1 MHDHIHIPLSGE
13 KGMDKQTRDPLSV
26 GALAMVGSLMLGCLM
41 MAVSPAAS
49 AAQEAPTQTKIR
61 FVVSHRSAL
70 LSTLPTYIA
79 EDNGLFKKHGVSVEY
94 ISGSGGG
101 STLRLLSTGD
111 VDMAEGGTPAA
122 ILAAHTDPNIEL
134 IQGWARSASV
144 MVWIADKA
152 SGITSPAGLSGK
164 KLGYSKAGSA
174 SQWLA
179 EESIK
184 RAGVKD
190 VSFVSVGGMGD
201 NWTAV
206 KGKIITA
213 GWAMEPFLSEKIH
226 NDNAVVVLDPSHYIK
241 NYYLEGIAVN
251 KKFAQKNTAA
261 IKGLFSALDEAVQ
274 FIKANPEK
282 AAEIGTRHYKSSK
295 AVLLSG
301 IQGYL
306 KNDVWDM
313 KIDTAAFNTV
323 MKGMVDSGLIDKP
336 IDMGKLVNQNYL
348 PEKLRTPF

>member
-1 MHDHIHIPLSGE
+1 MN
-13 KGMDKQTRDPLSV
+13 KQIKSAGST
-26 GALAMVGSLMLGCLM
+26 GILAI
-41 MAVSPAAS
+41 AAS
-49 AAQEAPTQTKIR
+49 VVLGATMVLNPVSTFAQSASSPTKIR

-79 EDNGLFKKHGVSVEY
+79 EDNGLFKQHGVSVEY

-111 VDMAEGGTPAA
+111 VEMAEGGTPAA
-122 ILAAHTDPNIEL
+122 ILAANTDPNIEL
-134 IQGWARSASV
+134 VQGWARSAGV

-152 SGITSPAGLSGK
+152 SGITSPEGLSGK
-164 KLGYSKAGSA
+164 KLGYSRAGSA

-206 KGKIITA
+206 KGGIITG
-213 GWAMEPFLSEKIH
+213 GWAMEPFLSEKVH
-226 NDNAVVVLDPSHYIK
+226 NDNAVVVLDPSNYIEH
-241 NYYLEGIAVN
+241 YYLEGIAVN
-251 KKFAQKNTAA
+251 KEFAQKNTAA
-261 IKGLFSALDEAVQ
+261 VQGVFAALDEAVE

-282 AAEIGTRHYKSSK
+282 AADIGARHYKSSK
-295 AVLLSG
+295 EVLLSG
-301 IQGYL
+301 IQAYL
-306 KNDVWDM
+306 KNDVWNQ
-313 KIDTAAFNTV
+313 KIDPIAFNTV
-323 MKGMVDSGLIDKP
+323 MKGMIDSGLLDKE
-336 IDMGKLVNQNYL
+336 IDMSKLLNQAYL
-348 PEKLRTPF
+348 PERLRTSFDGQK

>member
-1 MHDHIHIPLSGE
+1 
-13 KGMDKQTRDPLSV
+13 MDKQVRNNQPLRAWMVV
-26 GALAMVGSLMLGCLM
+26 GSFMLACLTMTFGPVSALAQG
-41 MAVSPAAS
+41 ADNP
-49 AAQEAPTQTKIR
+49 TKIR

-111 VDMAEGGTPAA
+111 VEMAEGGTPAA

-134 IQGWARSASV
+134 VEGWARSAGV
-144 MVWIADKA
+144 MVWIADKT
-152 SGITSPAGLSGK
+152 SGITSPEGLSDK

-184 RAGVKD
+184 RAGIKD

-206 KGKIITA
+206 KGDIITA

-226 NDNAVVVLDPSHYIK
+226 NDNAIVVLDPSNYIEH
-241 NYYLEGIAVN
+241 YYLEGIAVN
-251 KKFAQKNTAA
+251 KQFAEKNKAA
-261 IKGLFSALDEAVQ
+261 VLGLFEALDEAVL
-274 FIKANPEK
+274 FIQANPEQ
-282 AAEIGTRHYKSSK
+282 AAEIGARHYKSSK
-295 AVLLSG
+295 DVLLSG
-301 IQGYL
+301 IQTYL
-306 KNDVWDM
+306 KNDVWNM
-313 KIDTAAFNTV
+313 KVDPVAFTTV
-323 MKGMVDSGLIDKP
+323 MKGMIDSGLLDEE
-336 IDMGKLVNQNYL
+336 IDMSKLLRQDYL
-348 PEKLRTPF
+348 PERLRTPF

>member
-1 MHDHIHIPLSGE
+1 
-13 KGMDKQTRDPLSV
+13 MDTQIRGFRSAKTWAVAGSLIL
-26 GALAMVGSLMLGCLM
+26 GCFMAALA
-41 MAVSPAAS
+41 PAS
-49 AAQEAPTQTKIR
+49 AYAQDSSNLTKIR

-79 EDNGLFKKHGVSVEY
+79 EDNGLFKKHGISVEY

-134 IQGWARSASV
+134 VEGWARSASV
-144 MVWIADKA
+144 MVWIASKS
-152 SGITSPAGLSGK
+152 SGITSPEGLSGK

-179 EESIK
+179 EESIH
-184 RAGVKD
+184 RAGVKN

-206 KGKIITA
+206 KGGIITA

-241 NYYLEGIAVN
+241 HYYLEGIAVN

-261 IKGLFSALDEAVQ
+261 VKGLFMALDEAVA

-301 IQGYL
+301 IKTYL

-323 MKGMVDSGLIDKP
+323 MKGMKDSGLIDKE
-336 IDMGKLVNQNYL
+336 IDMSKLVHQNYL
-348 PEKLRTPF
+348 PEHLRTPF

>member
-1 MHDHIHIPLSGE
+1 MNQQIKEAWIARPRTI
-13 KGMDKQTRDPLSV
+13 M
-26 GALAMVGSLMLGCLM
+26 GAFLLGC
-41 MAVSPAAS
+41 AAIAFNPIIAS
-49 AAQEAPTQTKIR
+49 AQDTSNPTKIR

-94 ISGSGGG
+94 VSGSGGG

-111 VDMAEGGTPAA
+111 VDMAEGGTPAT

-134 IQGWARSASV
+134 VEGWARSAGV

-152 SGITSPAGLSGK
+152 SNITSPAGLSGK
-164 KLGYSKAGSA
+164 KVGYSKAGSA

-179 EESIK
+179 EESTK
-184 RAGVKD
+184 DAGVKD

-206 KGKIITA
+206 KGGIISA
-213 GWAMEPFLSEKIH
+213 GWAMEPFLSEKIQH
-226 NDNAVVVLDPSHYIK
+226 DNAVVVLDPSQYIK
-241 NYYLEGIAVN
+241 HYYLEGIAVN
-251 KKFAQKNTAA
+251 KKFAQKNAA
-261 IKGLFSALDEAVQ
+261 AVQGLFAALDEAVK
-274 FIKANPEK
+274 FIQANPEQ
-282 AAEIGTRHYKSSK
+282 AAEIGARHYKSSK

-306 KNDVWDM
+306 KNDVWNM
-313 KIDTAAFNTV
+313 KIDPVAFTAV
-323 MKGMVDSGLIDKP
+323 MKGMIDSGLLDKEIDV
-336 IDMGKLVNQNYL
+336 GKLLNQSYL
-348 PEKLRTPF
+348 PESLRTPFNGAK

>member
-1 MHDHIHIPLSGE
+1 
-13 KGMDKQTRDPLSV
+13 MDKQIRGKRPLKAWV
-26 GALAMVGSLMLGCLM
+26 TAGSLALGCLM
-41 MAVSPAAS
+41 MALGPTSAGAQDAS
-49 AAQEAPTQTKIR
+49 GLTKVR

-79 EDNGLFKKHGVSVEY
+79 EDNGLFKKHGVSVDY

-134 IQGWARSASV
+134 VEGWARSASV
-144 MVWIADKA
+144 MVWIAKKS
-152 SGITSPAGLSGK
+152 SGITSPEGLAGK

-179 EESIK
+179 EESAH
-184 RAGVKD
+184 RAGVKN

-206 KGKIITA
+206 KGGVITA

-241 NYYLEGIAVN
+241 HYYLEGIAVN

-261 IKGLFSALDEAVQ
+261 VKGLFEALDEAVQ

-301 IQGYL
+301 IQAYL

-323 MKGMVDSGLIDKP
+323 MKGMVDSGLIDKE
-336 IDMGKLVNQNYL
+336 IDMSKLVKQTYL
-348 PEKLRTPF
+348 PERLRTPF

>member
-1 MHDHIHIPLSGE
+1 MNEQVRQAWI
-13 KGMDKQTRDPLSV
+13 TRPRTMV
-26 GALAMVGSLMLGCLM
+26 GALLLGCAT
-41 MAVSPAAS
+41 MAFNPPGAM
-49 AAQEAPTQTKIR
+49 AQDTSDLTKIR

-94 ISGSGGG
+94 ISGGGGG

-111 VDMAEGGTPAA
+111 VDMAEGGTPAT

-134 IQGWARSASV
+134 VEGWAGSAGV

-152 SGITSPAGLSGK
+152 SNITSPAGLSGK
-164 KLGYSKAGSA
+164 KVGYSKAGSA

-179 EESIK
+179 EESTK
-184 RAGVKD
+184 KAGVKD

-206 KGKIITA
+206 KGGIITA

-226 NDNAVVVLDPSHYIK
+226 NDNAVVVLDPSRYIEH
-241 NYYLEGIAVN
+241 YYLEGIAVN
-251 KKFAQKNTAA
+251 KKFAQKNAA
-261 IKGLFSALDEAVQ
+261 AVRGLFAALDEAIQ
-274 FIKANPEK
+274 FIEANPEK
-282 AAEIGTRHYKSSK
+282 AAEIGARHYKSSK

-306 KNDVWDM
+306 KNDVWNM
-313 KIDTAAFNTV
+313 KINPAAFTAV
-323 MKGMVDSGLIDKP
+323 MKGMVDSGLLDEQIDV
-336 IDMGKLVNQNYL
+336 GKLLNQSYL
-348 PEKLRTPF
+348 PESLRTPFDGEK